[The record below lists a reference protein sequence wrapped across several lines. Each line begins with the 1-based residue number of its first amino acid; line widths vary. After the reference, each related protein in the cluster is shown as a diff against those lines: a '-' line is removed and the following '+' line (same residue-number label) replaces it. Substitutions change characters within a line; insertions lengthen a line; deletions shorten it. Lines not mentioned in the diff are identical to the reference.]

1 MRKIERNYKKK
12 NKQGA
17 FSIMKKNILFSVL
30 TLCFLISAF
39 GQSKP
44 NVVIVPFDAKGVPQD
59 EADVVTELFISEYAA
74 TGKATVPDRNSFDKL
89 AKEQSFQASSWSD
102 SEKIAK
108 LGKAINAN
116 QAIVGQIMKFRDEII
131 VSIKVIDINTTKILS
146 SKTERLKDISLLFD
160 KIPGICKEL
169 AEKSNYVPMQYKV
182 GDEGE
187 GGGIVFYVSQE
198 GFVVYDG
205 MGGEKLC
212 HYLEMSN
219 STLGL
224 SEWTPGKSA
233 FINTICY
240 KSFGYGKSNTY
251 KILNYYKNSDL
262 SEENCA
268 AYRCSVYSTEKAAAG
283 EWFLPSKDEL
293 NEMYKAMNK
302 TVISD
307 ATYNLFWTSSEM
319 GGDNLA
325 CGQWFGDGE
334 QDNYGKDYT
343 CSVRAVRAF

>member
-1 MRKIERNYKKK
+1 MRKII
-12 NKQGA
+12 
-17 FSIMKKNILFSVL
+17 SIFILCCLSVALFSQQ
-30 TLCFLISAF
+30 SA
-39 GQSKP
+39 KP
-44 NVVIVPFDAKGVPQD
+44 KVVIVPFDAKGVPQD

-116 QAIVGQIMKFRDEII
+116 QAVVGQIMKFREEII
-131 VSIKVIDINTTKILS
+131 VTIKVIDINTTEILS
-146 SKTERLKDISLLFD
+146 SKTERLKDISQLFD

-205 MGGEKLC
+205 MGGEKIC
-212 HYLEMSN
+212 HYLEMSK
-219 STLGL
+219 STLGV
-224 SEWTPGKSA
+224 SNWAPSKDY
-233 FINTICY
+233 INTLKEI
-240 KSFGYGKSNTY
+240 GYGKSNTY
-251 KILNYYKNSDL
+251 KILNYYKNSGL

-268 AYRCSVYSTEKAAAG
+268 AYRCSIYSTEKTVAG

-293 NEMYKAMNK
+293 NEMYNTMSR

-307 ATYNLFWTSSEM
+307 ATDNWFWSSSAN
-319 GGDNLA
+319 GNNYA
-325 CGQWFGDGE
+325 WAQRFSDGY
-334 QDNYGKDYT
+334 QDDYIEYGT
-343 CSVRAVRAF
+343 NSVRAVRAF